1 MRPADTH
8 RFAANRADARR
19 VGAPGRKPSA
29 ARLRPRHRRDLPLR
43 TLPGTTRPGL
53 ARQPRRARCR
63 VRARAR
69 GRQPGIVGV
78 VTAYHGVN
86 KRQPPKPDRLPRHR
100 EITERSRIF
109 NPGAIDAVNGTELI
123 HIWLEHL
130 LVLSMLQHPSPTWR
144 WGRLVVV
151 HPACNTDFAEACD
164 RYPGATRRPV
174 DVLVH
179 DPRRASGR
187 QCPRDTHCGGPAR
200 AVHPS
205 LISPMGRTHRRIVR

>member
-1 MRPADTH
+1 
-8 RFAANRADARR
+8 
-19 VGAPGRKPSA
+19 
-29 ARLRPRHRRDLPLR
+29 
-43 TLPGTTRPGL
+43 
-53 ARQPRRARCR
+53 
-63 VRARAR
+63 
-69 GRQPGIVGV
+69 

-164 RYPGATRRPV
+164 RYRRLLV
-174 DVLVH
+174 DQSTFSSMTLEELLDGSVLPTHTAAVLRERYI
-179 DPRRASGR
+179 PR
-187 QCPRDTHCGGPAR
+187 
-200 AVHPS
+200 
-205 LISPMGRTHRRIVR
+205 